1 MGCINEIKKILKILW
16 HCHFKVFQKTN
27 DKFLG
32 TTAKFIYT
40 VCWLF
45 IKQFYVTKH
54 LFYLTGMHEEVIYCR
69 SKYLQEYFKLIGGED
84 RLNLVGKIKKIMI
97 FLTCSFKE
105 VKHIGEY
112 AEDAEWKPAKNNKFS

>member
-16 HCHFKVFQKTN
+16 HCHFKVFQKTI

-54 LFYLTGMHEEVIYCR
+54 LFYLTWMHEEVIYCR

-84 RLNLVGKIKKIMI
+84 RLNLFGKIKKTHG
-97 FLTCSFKE
+97 FPYLQF
-105 VKHIGEY
+105 
-112 AEDAEWKPAKNNKFS
+112 